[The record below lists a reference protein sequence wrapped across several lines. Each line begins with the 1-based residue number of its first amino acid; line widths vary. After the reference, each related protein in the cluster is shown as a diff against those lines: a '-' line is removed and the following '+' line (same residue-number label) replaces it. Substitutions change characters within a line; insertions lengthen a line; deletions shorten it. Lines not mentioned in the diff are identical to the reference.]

1 MNSYSHLAVN
11 AIPTISFCIT
21 QLYFKGKIIVILTK
35 TKGTGAELCPAI
47 VCGIAGRRSPVAGLR
62 AGQLL
67 ANFFLCS

>member
-47 VCGIAGRRSPVAGLR
+47 VCGIAGRRSPV
-62 AGQLL
+62 
-67 ANFFLCS
+67 